1 METPAI
7 GTTAAV
13 ASAKE
18 RPNQRERRDGG
29 DRGEE
34 SKEADGG
41 EETGETHWPISRLF
55 VPDGDDKKTRR
66 GNRDKREE
74 TGEMET

>member
-1 METPAI
+1 METPDI
-7 GTTAAV
+7 GTTTAV
-13 ASAKE
+13 ASTKE

-34 SKEADGG
+34 PEEADGG
-41 EETGETHWPISRLF
+41 EETGETHRPISWLF
-55 VPDGDDKKTRR
+55 LPDRDNKKTRR

-74 TGEMET
+74 MGEMET